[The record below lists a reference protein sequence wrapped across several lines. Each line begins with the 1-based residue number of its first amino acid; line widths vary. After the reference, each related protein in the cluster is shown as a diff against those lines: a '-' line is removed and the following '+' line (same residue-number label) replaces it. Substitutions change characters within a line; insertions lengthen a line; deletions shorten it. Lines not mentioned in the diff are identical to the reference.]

1 MLDTLVPNMD
11 KRLIK
16 RNIEKGGY
24 RQPEYKYL
32 RFVEKRHI
40 MIGIFSFT
48 GEVWFMQQILK
59 LIVVDSNRL
68 VFDQITNIFQL
79 TNFKPTFEWV
89 KNQATMQA
97 ALSKGNW
104 DTVIINE
111 SNMSF
116 PLEEVIMN
124 VKALKPE
131 LPLLVVSGDIDIQQ
145 RLALEKL
152 GVYDFIHNK
161 NLENIPIVIKR
172 VFKERHLIEEINQ
185 ISRKY
190 IASEE
195 RYHRLMRYSSD
206 AMFAFDR
213 NGNYLHVNEA
223 FARVFGKR
231 VDEII
236 GRNLREIFDPE
247 DENQRLKAI
256 REVFSSGKPK
266 QIEVLVPRHNN
277 SKGIYLTQIDPVL
290 GSDGT
295 VESVVCV
302 SRDIT
307 EQKEAEMERKAS
319 EKRGRDMFER
329 HTAAMLLIDTDTGN
343 IFDANPAAVKF
354 YGFTNEQFRRMNIS
368 DLDKLPMEEAAS
380 RYWQTLEDIDAN
392 HVFAHYMADGSVR
405 WVEVNTSLL
414 YVYRRPK
421 LLAVIRDI
429 TRRKLAEEENVRLR
443 NLLNNII
450 DSMPSLL
457 VAVDVGGTVVEW
469 NAESALQTG
478 ISREEALGKP
488 ISEIMPQFGQMMETL
503 NWDIHRLNA
512 EYKHHAMLVTDGK
525 PRHYNIML
533 YPLVINEASGA
544 VIRIDDITEQ
554 VLMQD
559 MITRSEKAMSVSGTA
574 AGMTHEISNPLSGIL
589 QAAQNIEQRLLV
601 DKDQNRDAAAQCG
614 TTMEIINCYMERRKI
629 VGFIKG
635 IRTGGQKIA
644 SIIENMLHFSRFD
657 EEQQQPVD
665 LASLLDT
672 CIELA
677 GNDFDLRTQFDFRH
691 IEIERHYDPDLG
703 LVVCSAIE
711 IEQVILNLLK
721 NAAYAMFDKSNKNHE
736 PKIVLRT
743 FKQDNMAVV
752 EVEDNGSGI
761 TEDVKKRIF
770 EPFYTT
776 KPVDRGSGLGLAVSQ
791 HIITDHHYGRILV
804 ESEPGEGSRFIVQ
817 LPMRTPDELN
827 CK

>member
-1 MLDTLVPNMD
+1 
-11 KRLIK
+11 
-16 RNIEKGGY
+16 
-24 RQPEYKYL
+24 
-32 RFVEKRHI
+32 
-40 MIGIFSFT
+40 
-48 GEVWFMQQILK
+48 MQQILR
-59 LIVVDSNRL
+59 LIVVDSHGL
-68 VFDQITNIFQL
+68 VFDQITNILQL
-79 TNFKPTFEWV
+79 TDFKPTFEWV
-89 KNQATMQA
+89 TNQSTMQA
-97 ALSKGNW
+97 ALIKGNW
-104 DTVIINE
+104 DIVIINE
-111 SNMSF
+111 SMLSY
-116 PLEEVIMN
+116 PLDEVIMN
-124 VKALKPE
+124 VKALNPE
-131 LPLLVVSGDIDIQQ
+131 LPMLVISGDIDVQQ
-145 RLALEKL
+145 RLSMEKL
-152 GVYDFIHNK
+152 GVYDFINK
-161 NLENIPIVIKR
+161 NNLDNLPLIIKR
-172 VFKERHLIEEINQ
+172 AFKERQLIEENNQ
-185 ISRKY
+185 FSRKLM
-190 IASEE
+190 ASEE
-195 RYHRLMRYSSD
+195 RYHRLMRYSTD

-213 NGNYLHVNEA
+213 HGNYLHVNEA

-256 REVFSSGKPK
+256 REVFASGKPQ
-266 QIEVLVPRHNN
+266 QIEVRVPRHNN
-277 SKGIYLTQIDPVL
+277 SEGIYLTQIDPVL
-290 GSDGT
+290 CSDGT

-307 EQKEAEMERKAS
+307 EQKEAEIERKAS

-343 IFDANPAAVKF
+343 IFDANPAAIKF
-354 YGFTNEQFRRMNIS
+354 YGFTNEQFRKMNIS
-368 DLDKLPMEEAAS
+368 DLDKLPLEQAAS

-414 YVYRRPK
+414 YVHRRPK

-429 TRRKLAEEENVRLR
+429 TRRKRAEEENVRLR
-443 NLLNNII
+443 YLLNNII

-457 VAVDVGGTVVEW
+457 VAVDVRGTVVEW
-469 NAESALQTG
+469 NAESALLTG
-478 ISREEALGKP
+478 ISRDEALGKP
-488 ISEIMPQFGQMMETL
+488 ISEILPQYCQMMETL
-503 NWDIHRLNA
+503 NWDINQLNA
-512 EYKHHAMLVTDGK
+512 EYKHHAMLVKDGK
-525 PRHYNIML
+525 PRHYNIMM
-533 YPLVINEASGA
+533 YPLVLNEASGA

-559 MITRSEKAMSVSGTA
+559 MIARSEKAISVSGMA

-601 DKDQNRDAAAQCG
+601 DKDKNREAAAKCG
-614 TTMEIINCYMERRKI
+614 TTMEIIHCYMEMRKI
-629 VGFIKG
+629 LEFMKG

-657 EEQQQPVD
+657 EGQQQPVD

-677 GNDFDLRTQFDFRH
+677 ANDFDLRTQFDFRH
-691 IEIERHYDPDLG
+691 VEIERHYDPDLG
-703 LVVCSAIE
+703 LVVCSAVE

-721 NAAYAMFDKSNKNHE
+721 NAAYATFDKSRKNNK

-761 TEDVKKRIF
+761 SEDVKKRIF

-776 KPVDRGSGLGLAVSQ
+776 KPVERGSGLGLAVSQ
-791 HIITDHHYGRILV
+791 HIVTDHHYGRILV
-804 ESEPGEGSRFIVQ
+804 ESEPGAGSRFIVQ
-817 LPMRTPDELN
+817 LPIRTPDELN
-827 CK
+827 CKRGV